1 MHGSPNPAAQNQ
13 RIRENLSR
21 IQHIVM
27 VMSGKGGVGKSTVST
42 NLAFSLALRGF
53 KVGIMDVDIH
63 GPNVPKM
70 LGIEDRQFGGT
81 DEAIEPVQVLENLW
95 AASIGLVGYDPDQAL
110 IWRGPIKVGLIKQF
124 LGDVVWG
131 DLDYL
136 IIDTPPGTG
145 DETLTVAQ
153 IIPTMAGAIVVT
165 SPQDVSILDSRK
177 SINFAVKLN
186 LPVLGVVENM
196 SGFVCPNCGTITE
209 IFKSGGGER
218 AAEEL
223 VVPFLGKIPL
233 EPHIVAAGDAGTPYI
248 ATHPESVTAQA
259 FAKVIDNME
268 KQIEL
273 YKSQGLYDK
282 AQRELENVFERKT
295 VKGVENFKPER

>member
-1 MHGSPNPAAQNQ
+1 MHGNPNQAEQSRKIQ
-13 RIRENLSR
+13 ENLSR
-21 IQHIVM
+21 ITRIIM
-27 VMSGKGGVGKSTVST
+27 VMSGKGGVGKSTVAT
-42 NLAFSLALRGF
+42 NLAYALAGAGR

-70 LGIEDRQFGGT
+70 LGIEKEHFAGT
-81 DEAIEPVQVLENLW
+81 EEEIEPVKVRDNLW

-110 IWRGPIKVGLIKQF
+110 IWRGPIKVGLIRQF

-153 IIPTMAGAIVVT
+153 LIPIMAGAIVVT

-177 SINFAVKLN
+177 SITFAEKLN

-196 SGFVCPNCGTITE
+196 SGFVCPSCGTVTE
-209 IFKSGGGER
+209 VFKSGGGEK
-218 AAEEL
+218 AANEL

-233 EPHIVAAGDAGTPYI
+233 EPRIVLAGDSGLPFIAGGEAGPTMEAFQNIIQAVERQI
-248 ATHPESVTAQA
+248 A
-259 FAKVIDNME
+259 IYDG
-268 KQIEL
+268 
-273 YKSQGLYDK
+273 QGLYSK
-282 AQRELENVFERKT
+282 PQRQLQHVFEKKT
-295 VKGVENFKPER
+295 HDHGGFRPER

>member
-1 MHGSPNPAAQNQ
+1 MHGNPNQAQQNQ

-21 IQHIVM
+21 IKHIIM

-42 NLAFSLALRGF
+42 NLAYSLALHGNR
-53 KVGIMDVDIH
+53 VGIMDVDIH

-70 LGIEDRQFGGT
+70 LGIEDKQFGGT
-81 DEAIEPVQVLENLW
+81 EEAIEPVQVLENLY

-153 IIPTMAGAIVVT
+153 IIPIMAGAIVVT

-177 SINFAVKLN
+177 SVNFAVKLN
-186 LPVLGVVENM
+186 LPVLGIVENM
-196 SGFVCPNCGTITE
+196 SGFVCPNCGTVTE
-209 IFKSGGGER
+209 IFKSGGGQQ

-248 ATHPESVTAQA
+248 ASHPDSVTAQA
-259 FAKVIDNME
+259 FSHVIQAME
-268 KQIEL
+268 KQITL
-273 YKSQGLYDK
+273 YDAQGLYSK
-282 AQRELENVFERKT
+282 PQRALENVFERKT
-295 VKGVENFKPER
+295 AKDYGDFKPER

>member
-1 MHGSPNPAAQNQ
+1 MHGNPNQAEQNL

-21 IQHIVM
+21 IKHIIM

-42 NLAFSLALRGF
+42 NLAYSLALKGSR
-53 KVGIMDVDIH
+53 VGIMDVDIH

-70 LGIEDRQFGGT
+70 LGIEDKQFGGT
-81 DEAIEPVQVLENLW
+81 EEAIEPVQVLENLY

-153 IIPTMAGAIVVT
+153 IIPIMAGAIVVT

-177 SINFAVKLN
+177 SVNFAVKLN
-186 LPVLGVVENM
+186 LPVLGIVENM
-196 SGFVCPNCGTITE
+196 SGFVCPNCGTVTE
-209 IFKSGGGER
+209 IFKSGGGQQ

-233 EPHIVAAGDAGTPYI
+233 EPHIVVAGDSGTPYI

-259 FAKVIDNME
+259 FARVIDAME
-268 KQIEL
+268 QQITV
-273 YKSQGLYDK
+273 YHAQGLYSK
-282 AQRELENVFERKT
+282 PQRALENVFERKT
-295 VKGVENFKPER
+295 AKDYGDFKPER